1 MHDIIDIIRKFR
13 IILTKKQKKRI
24 FLIGVLMVIGA
35 ILEVVGVSLI
45 VPLISLILEKDFFE
59 TNVIVI
65 SLSSILGI
73 KTANSFIVFM
83 LIALAFVYIIKNAFL
98 LFEYYVQL
106 RFIRGNKLRARVNSM
121 WVYLNKPYEFY
132 FHAKPGELLRETS
145 TDITNTYNMLQEL
158 MSLCTELVIVAF
170 LMVTVFVID
179 SLMAALTSFIILI
192 ELIVIYKIIKPILKK
207 AGQMWNIS
215 IANSNKWMLQSFDGI
230 KEIKVARKEAYFL
243 KRFDNYAEESSKSEF
258 TCSIFSHVPRL
269 MIESVTV
276 ASMLVVVSFI
286 VILGGSIETI
296 LPKLSAFAVAAVKL
310 LPSVNRISTSLNQL
324 TYNKVC
330 LDNSSKTIEPNDE
343 RVKPGE
349 DAKMKEKLVIDSSI
363 ELKGIDY
370 KYPDTDHI
378 ILDDVDMVIPV
389 GSMVGIIGESGAGKT
404 TIVDIILGLL
414 RPVKGDIMADGN
426 SILNKK
432 DEFLNNVGYIP
443 QHIFMMDGSIQENV
457 AFGKDK
463 DRVDEERVWKC
474 LREAELED
482 FVKGL
487 PDGLHTEIGEKGV
500 RLSGGQKQRIGIARA
515 LYGNPR
521 ILVFDEAT
529 SALDN
534 KTEMAVMESIEHLH
548 GKVTLIIIAHRL
560 TTIENCDIVYEISD
574 RKVKKVR

>member
-1 MHDIIDIIRKFR
+1 MHEYIDIIRKFQ

-24 FLIGVLMVIGA
+24 FLIGVLMVMGA

-45 VPLISLILEKDFFE
+45 VPLISLVLEKDFFE

-65 SLSSILGI
+65 SLSNILGI

-83 LIALAFVYIIKNAFL
+83 LIVLAFVYIIKNTFL

-132 FHAKPGELLRETS
+132 FHAKPGEMLRETS

-192 ELIVIYKIIKPILKK
+192 EVIVIYKIIKPILKK

-230 KEIKVARKEAYFL
+230 KEIKVARKESYFL
-243 KRFDNYAEESSKSEF
+243 KRFDNFAEESSKSEF

-269 MIESVTV
+269 MIESITV
-276 ASMLVVVSFI
+276 ASMLVVVAFI
-286 VILGGSIETI
+286 VILGGSIEMI

-330 LDNSSKTIEPNDE
+330 LDNASKTIEPNDD
-343 RVKPGE
+343 RVNPGE
-349 DAKMKEKLVIDSSI
+349 DAKMEEKLVINNCI

-370 KYPDTDHI
+370 KYPDTDRV
-378 ILDDVDMVIPV
+378 ILDNVDMIIPV

-414 RPVKGDIMADGN
+414 KPVKGDIMADGN

-443 QHIFMMDGSIQENV
+443 QHIFMMDGTIRENV

-463 DRVDEERVWKC
+463 DRVDEEIVWKC

-574 RKVKKVR
+574 KKVKKVR

>member
-1 MHDIIDIIRKFR
+1 
-13 IILTKKQKKRI
+13 
-24 FLIGVLMVIGA
+24 
-35 ILEVVGVSLI
+35 
-45 VPLISLILEKDFFE
+45 
-59 TNVIVI
+59 
-65 SLSSILGI
+65 
-73 KTANSFIVFM
+73 
-83 LIALAFVYIIKNAFL
+83 
-98 LFEYYVQL
+98 
-106 RFIRGNKLRARVNSM
+106 
-121 WVYLNKPYEFY
+121 
-132 FHAKPGELLRETS
+132 
-145 TDITNTYNMLQEL
+145 
-158 MSLCTELVIVAF
+158 
-170 LMVTVFVID
+170 
-179 SLMAALTSFIILI
+179 
-192 ELIVIYKIIKPILKK
+192 
-207 AGQMWNIS
+207 
-215 IANSNKWMLQSFDGI
+215 
-230 KEIKVARKEAYFL
+230 
-243 KRFDNYAEESSKSEF
+243 
-258 TCSIFSHVPRL
+258 
-269 MIESVTV
+269 
-276 ASMLVVVSFI
+276 
-286 VILGGSIETI
+286 
-296 LPKLSAFAVAAVKL
+296 
-310 LPSVNRISTSLNQL
+310 
-324 TYNKVC
+324 
-330 LDNSSKTIEPNDE
+330 
-343 RVKPGE
+343 
-349 DAKMKEKLVIDSSI
+349 MKEKLVIDSSI

-548 GKVTLIIIAHRL
+548 GKVTLIIIAHRF

>member
-548 GKVTLIIIAHRL
+548 GKVTLIIIAHRF

>member
-170 LMVTVFVID
+170 LLVTVFVID

-349 DAKMKEKLVIDSSI
+349 DAKMEEKLVIDSRI

-432 DEFLNNVGYIP
+432 EEFLNNVGYIP

-463 DRVDEERVWKC
+463 DRVDEEIVWKC